1 MTLDEFFGDHAASR
15 ALFEAVREC
24 VETVGDAGVRVSKS
38 QVGFYRRRVCRG

>member
-24 VETVGDAGVRVSKS
+24 VDTVGDAGVRVSKS
-38 QVGFYRRRVCRG
+38 QVGFYRRRVCRS